1 MAILPSQRTEFL
13 GYGQSNTRSSTCD
26 ECDLL
31 FSDSIAW
38 SVFVSVSN
46 LFHLCMPSISTRLP
60 SGACFFSSM
69 PQHWMHGVRL
79 CPIHPRHPSLG
90 RFVCL
95 SHVRRV
101 SPFTVQS
108 TCHVSTSSWQTTC
121 MRTSPRSTS
130 SRNGLVIVSLCR
142 CVRWSIQ
149 LDPGGQGRRREG
161 GLDGRGMETT
171 PHTTALGR
179 VGHGT
184 QPKGQEMKD
193 GRGWV
198 RLGRKKGCHYT
209 LTTHTHETKKTRVVD
224 RFRRRHHAS
233 LRWSREA
240 CGTQMSRGSKC
251 MGSNAAN
258 AQLSKR

>member
-1 MAILPSQRTEFL
+1 MRNTEAPCFPTFAEDSSQSVDAVAEPSSVRIRFHCPIDQAKKKHSFLSSLISGMLVMAILPSQRTEFL

-149 LDPGGQGRRREG
+149 LDPGGQGRRWG
-161 GLDGRGMETT
+161 GDWMAVVWKPRPT
-171 PHTTALGR
+171 PQHWGEW
-179 VGHGT
+179 VMGHN
-184 QPKGQEMKD
+184 PK
-193 GRGWV
+193 V
-198 RLGRKKGCHYT
+198 
-209 LTTHTHETKKTRVVD
+209 
-224 RFRRRHHAS
+224 
-233 LRWSREA
+233 
-240 CGTQMSRGSKC
+240 
-251 MGSNAAN
+251 
-258 AQLSKR
+258 KR